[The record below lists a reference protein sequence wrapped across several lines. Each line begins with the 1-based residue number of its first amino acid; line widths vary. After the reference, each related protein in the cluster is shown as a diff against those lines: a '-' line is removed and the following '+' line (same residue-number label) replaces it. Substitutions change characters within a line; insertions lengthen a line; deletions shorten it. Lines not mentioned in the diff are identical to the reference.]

1 MLLSCRKGSM
11 GNNGTLCHRLIYNG
25 LLYKIFNRI
34 STIISRQVTR
44 KLKIPKYIEL
54 QTWALVCEY
63 NQASP
68 SRARRENMFAG
79 KLSDCFWKLAAP
91 SFLGKPSALPVP
103 EKLLCIHRVLTI
115 VKLIDM
121 FLMNTFFHLNCESS
135 NLWSSTDK
143 II

>member
-1 MLLSCRKGSM
+1 M

-34 STIISRQVTR
+34 STTISRQVTR

-79 KLSDCFWKLAAP
+79 KLSDYF
-91 SFLGKPSALPVP
+91 
-103 EKLLCIHRVLTI
+103 
-115 VKLIDM
+115 
-121 FLMNTFFHLNCESS
+121 
-135 NLWSSTDK
+135 
-143 II
+143 